1 MALFDGKVAL
11 VTGSSSG
18 IGRSTAV
25 AFAREGAKVVVAS
38 RRTDEGQETV
48 QLVQAAGSQ
57 GLFIK
62 TDVTQEAEVKALVE
76 QTIQTFGRLDCAFNN
91 AGIEQT
97 PKPLTEQSEE
107 EFAQIMDIN
116 VKGVWLSMKYQI
128 PRMLERGGAIVN
140 TSSISGVVGFATI
153 PIYSASKHAVLGL
166 TKCIALEYAKSGIR
180 VNAVCPGA
188 IGGTGTLDR
197 SFGGSQE
204 AMATLNAMHPMGRV
218 GTPEEVAGTVIY
230 LCSDAAAWV
239 TGQSITIDGGYAA
252 G

>member
-11 VTGSSSG
+11 VTGGTSG
-18 IGRSTAV
+18 IGRATAI
-25 AFAREGAKVVVAS
+25 AFADAGAKVVVAG
-38 RRTDEGQETV
+38 RRVDEGQETV
-48 QLVQAAGSQ
+48 RLIQAAGSE
-57 GLFIK
+57 GLFVK
-62 TDVTQEAEVKALVE
+62 ADVAQEAEMAALIE
-76 QTIQTFGRLDCAFNN
+76 QTMQTYGRLDFAFNN

-97 PKPLTEQSEE
+97 PKPLPDQTIE
-107 EFAQIMDIN
+107 EFDRIIDVN
-116 VKGVWLSMKYQI
+116 VKGVWLSMKYEI
-128 PRMLERGGAIVN
+128 PQMLQQGGAIVN

-166 TKCIALEYAKSGIR
+166 TKCVALEYAKAGIR

-197 SFGGSQE
+197 SFGGSQQ
-204 AMATLNAMHPMGRV
+204 AMETLNAMHPMGRT
-218 GTPEEVAGTVIY
+218 GTPEEVAKTVIY